1 MTLFKT
7 LFAVAAIAL
16 SGLAFAAG
24 TVDINSADVQ
34 TLQTLDG
41 IGPSKAQ
48 AIVAYRQAN
57 GPFKSVE
64 DFGKVKGIGDKTLEI
79 NRAKI
84 ALSGGTEAAK
94 KKTTAKN

>member
-1 MTLFKT
+1 M
-7 LFAVAAIAL
+7 AITL

-24 TVDINSADVQ
+24 TVDINSADAQ

-57 GPFKSVE
+57 GPFKSV
-64 DFGKVKGIGDKTLEI
+64 DDLGKVQGIGDKTLEA

-84 ALSGGTEAAK
+84 VLSGGAETVK
-94 KKTTAKN
+94 KKATAKN